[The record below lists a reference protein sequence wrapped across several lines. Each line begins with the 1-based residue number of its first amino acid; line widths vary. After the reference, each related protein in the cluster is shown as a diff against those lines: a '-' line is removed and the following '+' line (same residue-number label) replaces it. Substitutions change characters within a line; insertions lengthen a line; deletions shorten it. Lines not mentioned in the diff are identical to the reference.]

1 MATARLL
8 VALLAALI
16 LTTSAN
22 AAPAATKAGPQS
34 LRAFLFRA
42 DEPLKH
48 EYSRT
53 PAFAWAPVRGAQ
65 RYEFEL
71 ATSSTFTEAS
81 VLFTYSK
88 LAIPAVA
95 IAHQL
100 PWMTGQPYALWA
112 HVRWTSADGK
122 KVTPWSPKN
131 VETLDFLVKLV
142 QPPCDWTSFTR
153 KSSVSTFFGASNVT
167 FFPSG
172 ERYWP
177 PPLASAHW

>member
-22 AAPAATKAGPQS
+22 AAPAAAKAGPQR

-71 ATSSTFTEAS
+71 ATSSTFRENGIIYSDSELKSPVAS
-81 VLFTYSK
+81 LT
-88 LAIPAVA
+88 LT
-95 IAHQL
+95 L
-100 PWMTGQPYALWA
+100 PWITGSPYSL
-112 HVRWTSADGK
+112 
-122 KVTPWSPKN
+122 SP
-131 VETLDFLVKLV
+131 
-142 QPPCDWTSFTR
+142 R
-153 KSSVSTFFGASNVT
+153 GARVL
-167 FFPSG
+167 PG
-172 ERYWP
+172 
-177 PPLASAHW
+177 